1 MKQILFMIL
10 VILLTPVYI
19 TIVFLKNAS
28 ELVQSLLKP
37 IIGGINLLV
46 QDMLKF
52 WSKLGG
58 YDE

>member
-1 MKQILFMIL
+1 MIL